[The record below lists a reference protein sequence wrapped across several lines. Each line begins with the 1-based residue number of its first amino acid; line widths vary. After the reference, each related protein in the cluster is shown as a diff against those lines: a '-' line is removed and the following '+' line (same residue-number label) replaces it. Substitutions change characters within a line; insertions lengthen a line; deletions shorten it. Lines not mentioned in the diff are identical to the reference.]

1 MSEDAPEH
9 SPPVSPPATVS
20 AVALKIPPFWPAD
33 PRLWFA
39 QVEAQFTTRSI
50 TSQKTRFD
58 HVIASLSPEFAT
70 EVRDL
75 ILNPPEATPYDT
87 LKAQLIQ
94 RTAASA
100 QRRLQLLFHSEQLGD
115 RKPTQ
120 LLRRMQQLMGDSAPA
135 NPSDNSLLREL
146 FLQRLPSNVRMV
158 LASTGENLS
167 IDNLAA
173 MADKIMEVAV
183 PTVSSVT
190 TPPPPPNPEVAQLR
204 EEVAELRRLINSL
217 QVSQPPTAQ
226 RSRSRSR
233 SRHNSPSR
241 DNSPAAGLCWYH
253 QRFGERAT
261 KCTSPCSWTGNTQAK
276 C

>member
-1 MSEDAPEH
+1 MAEEVTAH
-9 SPPVSPPATVS
+9 PPAAAPPATVS

-58 HVIASLSPEFAT
+58 HVIASLLPEFAT

-94 RTAASA
+94 CTAASA
-100 QRRLQLLFHSEQLGD
+100 QRRLQLLCHAEQLGD

-120 LLRRMQQLMGDSAPA
+120 LLHRMQQLMGDSAPSD
-135 NPSDNSLLREL
+135 PSDNSLLREL

-158 LASTGENLS
+158 LASTGEDLS
-167 IDNLAA
+167 IDNLAV
-173 MADKIMEVAV
+173 MADKIMKVAA

-204 EEVAELRRLINSL
+204 EEVAELRRLISSL
-217 QVSQPPTAQ
+217 HVSQPPTAQ
-226 RSRSRSR
+226 CSRSRSR
-233 SRHNSPSR
+233 SWHSSPSQ
-241 DNSPAAGLCWYH
+241 DDSQAAGLCWYH
-253 QRFGERAT
+253 QRFGEKAA
-261 KCTSPCSWTGNTQAK
+261 KCTSPCTWAGNAQAK

>member
-1 MSEDAPEH
+1 MAGEGTAH
-9 SPPVSPPATVS
+9 PPVASPPATVS

-50 TSQKTRFD
+50 TNQKTRFD
-58 HVIASLSPEFAT
+58 HVIASLAPEFAT

-75 ILNPPEATPYDT
+75 ILNPPEPTPYNT
-87 LKAQLIQ
+87 LKEQLIQ

-120 LLRRMQQLMGDSAPA
+120 LLRRMQQLMGDSAPSD
-135 NPSDNSLLREL
+135 PSDNSLLREL

-158 LASTGENLS
+158 LASTGEDLP

-173 MADKIMEVAV
+173 MADKIIEVAA
-183 PTVSSVT
+183 PTVSSVS

-204 EEVAELRRLINSL
+204 EEVAELRRLIGSL
-217 QVSQPPTAQ
+217 HVSQPPTTQ
-226 RSRSRSR
+226 RPRSRSR
-233 SRHNSPSR
+233 SRHSSPSQG
-241 DNSPAAGLCWYH
+241 DSQAAGLCWYH
-253 QRFGERAT
+253 RRFGEKAT
-261 KCTSPCSWTGNTQAK
+261 KCTSPCTWAGNAQAK